1 MVEEIS
7 RGITVDPNVMGGKPV
22 IKGTCISVTIIL
34 TKISEYRSI
43 DDVLSEYPE
52 LTIEQIK
59 DCVRYAAV
67 LAQRKRRR
75 HIIPW

>member
-1 MVEEIS
+1 MVKEIS
-7 RGITVDPNVMGGKPV
+7 RGITVDQNVMEGKPV
-22 IKGTCISVTIIL
+22 IKGTCIPVDLIL
-34 TKISEYRSI
+34 TKISESRSI

-52 LTIEQIK
+52 LTIEQVK